1 MISIPE
7 VSNQHETLEW
17 RLYRRM
23 LVTRLFEDALVRWEQ
38 EGKISAQTFPSKG
51 QEAIAI
57 GCCAALE
64 HGDTVIPSFR
74 TRGAMIGMGVSVA
87 EQLREFLHS
96 PLAAGDSR
104 DAPHHSSWPDRGV
117 MPGSTM
123 IGGHL
128 SLAAGL
134 ALAMQ
139 LDKQNGVSVAFFGD
153 GTLGSGDLYET
164 MHIAGAWRLP
174 LILVCE
180 NNGWEMATAFSQV
193 RRTRALT
200 PYAEPFGLATRSID
214 GNDALDV
221 YHSARWARATARDG
235 QPVFLDC
242 LTFRLGLYSSHF
254 GEVRGAGIE
263 NELAEW
269 ETRDPLKRMADWL
282 IRNGS
287 ARNEDLARIKQEE
300 EERIEAAFNTV
311 KGEGSGVRREP
322 LRVRN
327 QCPN

>member
-1 MISIPE
+1 MISMAE
-7 VSNQHETLEW
+7 GASQYESVEW
-17 RLYRRM
+17 RLYRNM

-74 TRGAMIGMGVSVA
+74 TRGAMIGMGVSIA

-139 LDKQNGVSVAFFGD
+139 LDKQNAVSVAFFGD

-282 IRNGS
+282 IRNGIG
-287 ARNEDLARIKQEE
+287 RNEDLARIEQEE
-300 EERIEAAFNTV
+300 EEKIEAAFNTV
-311 KGEGSGVRREP
+311 KGEGRALGVTP
-322 LRVRN
+322 SA
-327 QCPN
+327 

>member
-1 MISIPE
+1 MISMPE
-7 VSNQHETLEW
+7 LSNHHETLEW
-17 RLYRRM
+17 RLYRYM

-38 EGKISAQTFPSKG
+38 EGKVSAQTFPSKG

-64 HGDTVIPSFR
+64 HGDMVIPSFR

-180 NNGWEMATAFSQV
+180 NNGWEMATPFSQV

-214 GNDALDV
+214 GNDVLDV

-235 QPVFLDC
+235 HPVFLDC

-282 IRNGS
+282 IRNGIG
-287 ARNEDLARIKQEE
+287 RNEDLARIEQEE
-300 EERIEAAFNTV
+300 EEKIEAAFNTV
-311 KGEGSGVRREP
+311 KGEG
-322 LRVRN
+322 
-327 QCPN
+327 

>member
-1 MISIPE
+1 MILTAEGASQYDR
-7 VSNQHETLEW
+7 VEW
-17 RLYRRM
+17 RLYRNM
-23 LVTRLFEDALVRWEQ
+23 LVTRLFEEALIRWEQ

-57 GCCAALE
+57 GCSAALE
-64 HGDTVIPSFR
+64 NGDTVIPSFR
-74 TRGAMIGMGVSVA
+74 TRGAMIGMGVSIA
-87 EQLREFLHS
+87 EQLREFIHS
-96 PLAAGDSR
+96 PLAAGDAR

-128 SLAAGL
+128 AMAAGL

-139 LDKQNGVSVAFFGD
+139 FEKQSTVSVAFFGD

-174 LILVCE
+174 LILICE
-180 NNGWEMATAFSQV
+180 NNGWEMATPFSKV

-200 PYAEPFGLATRSID
+200 PYAEPFGFATRSVD

-221 YHSARWARATARDG
+221 YYSTRWARATALNG

-242 LTFRLGLYSSHF
+242 VTLRLGLYSSHF

-263 NELAEW
+263 KELAEW
-269 ETRDPLKRMADWL
+269 QTRDPLKRMADWL
-282 IRNGS
+282 MRNGS
-287 ARNEDLARIKQEE
+287 ARNEDLARIEQEE
-300 EERIEAAFNTV
+300 EEKIEAAFDTV
-311 KGEGSGVRREP
+311 RGEK
-322 LRVRN
+322 
-327 QCPN
+327 